1 MIKNCV
7 FQLPAHSKE
16 KMINTFNLQH
26 VLSNNRTSI
35 FQNNDMRFCKEKE
48 IDTLVLGCTH
58 YPLLRKVIGEV
69 MGEKV
74 TLVNPAYETAQ
85 ELRYVLEDNHIL
97 NDSKEAAA
105 HKFYVS
111 DGAEKFRRI
120 ANMILPCEI
129 EVEDV
134 AIKSFE

>member
-1 MIKNCV
+1 MTKQVAERYLIG
-7 FQLPAHSKE
+7 LKE
-16 KMINTFNLQH
+16 KG
-26 VLSNNRTSI
+26 V
-35 FQNNDMRFCKEKE
+35 
-48 IDTLVLGCTH
+48 DTLVLGCTH

-69 MGEKV
+69 MGEHV

-97 NDSKEAAA
+97 KETSEAPA